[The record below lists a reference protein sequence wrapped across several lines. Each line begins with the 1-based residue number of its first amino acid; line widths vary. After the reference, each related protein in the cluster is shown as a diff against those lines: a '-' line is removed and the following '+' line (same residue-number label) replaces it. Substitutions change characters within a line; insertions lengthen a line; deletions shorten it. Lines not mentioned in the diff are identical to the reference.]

1 MSRCWRATASY
12 RGSGVLTANWTTSVP
27 IKLSNE
33 TEDDWF
39 CIAVYYY
46 VNEYTYTNIFLDVL
60 SCMTNDDMTSLL
72 HPKAEKNRTM

>member
-1 MSRCWRATASY
+1 
-12 RGSGVLTANWTTSVP
+12 
-27 IKLSNE
+27 
-33 TEDDWF
+33 
-39 CIAVYYY
+39 VYYY